1 MIAQGDSIIFEVL
14 TLFGDINVMNTKIF
28 NLIAVAGLA
37 AASTSIMIPQAA
49 QAFSWNYGMDSS
61 YDGTGTLFNS
71 GFGTGSTS
79 GHGVGLNSKFEAFG
93 MAYTADENTVTFAF
107 NANFGINGQSYAYAQ
122 DKNIGWGDM
131 FLNLDPSK
139 SFTDSKSA
147 GSVLGI
153 RFAGSNDSGIANGA
167 TGIYSGISTMNVT
180 QTNSGW
186 KNYDD
191 YNKYVNGKGGS
202 VELID
207 GMSAAEAQ
215 GYLGSHG
222 QNVMS
227 SGTKVGDI
235 TVLDKAALTGMGLDF
250 GSQTGGYNQ
259 AEVLGFSF
267 ARSLL
272 PGGDLN
278 WVAHVMAECANDT
291 VGMTGDFAAI
301 PPAPPTNPGQPPKE
315 TESTPEPGTILGGIV
330 AVTSIFKAKKH
341 AKKA

>member
-1 MIAQGDSIIFEVL
+1 MTVQRKSIL
-14 TLFGDINVMNTKIF
+14 
-28 NLIAVAGLA
+28 LIAGLA
-37 AASTSIMIPQAA
+37 IASAAIAAPQAA

-61 YDGTGTLFNS
+61 TDGTGSLFDS
-71 GFGTGSTS
+71 GLSSGGIRRGSAMV
-79 GHGVGLNSKFEAFG
+79 GGYGIGLNSKFEAFG

-107 NANFGINGQSYAYAQ
+107 NANFGINGHAYSRAA
-122 DKNIGWGDM
+122 DGNIGWGDM

-139 SFTDSKSA
+139 NFTDSKAA

-153 RFAGSNDSGIANGA
+153 RFASGNDSGIAAGE

-186 KNYDD
+186 NSYSD
-191 YNKYVNGKGGS
+191 YNNYVSRNRGQ

-222 QNVMS
+222 QNVIS
-227 SGTKVGDI
+227 SGQKMGDI
-235 TVLDKAALTGMGLDF
+235 TVLDKAALTDMGLDF
-250 GSQTGGYNQ
+250 GSQAGGYNQ
-259 AEVLGFSF
+259 AQVLGFSF

-272 PGGDLN
+272 PGGELN
-278 WVAHVMAECANDT
+278 WIAHVMAECANDT
-291 VGMTGDFAAI
+291 LGMSGDFAAV
-301 PPAPPTNPGQPPKE
+301 PPSMLNNPGQPPKE

-330 AVTSIFKAKKH
+330 ALTSIFKAKQQ

>member
-1 MIAQGDSIIFEVL
+1 VSVKATSLGVALTKEFLSYRFWEYVMTVQRKSIL
-14 TLFGDINVMNTKIF
+14 
-28 NLIAVAGLA
+28 LIAGLA
-37 AASTSIMIPQAA
+37 VASAAIAAPQAA

-61 YDGTGTLFNS
+61 ADGTGLL
-71 GFGTGSTS
+71 FGTTNKY
-79 GHGVGLNSKFEAFG
+79 GVGLNSHYEAFG
-93 MAYTADENTVTFAF
+93 MAYTANEDTVTFAF
-107 NANFGINGQSYAYAQ
+107 NANFGINGSSYSRAA
-122 DKNIGWGDM
+122 DGNIGWGDM

-139 SFTDSKSA
+139 NFTDSKAA

-153 RFAGSNDSGIANGA
+153 RFAATNDSGIAAGE

-186 KNYDD
+186 NNYSD
-191 YNKYVNGKGGS
+191 YNKYVNSKGGS

-222 QNVMS
+222 QNVLS

-235 TVLDKAALTGMGLDF
+235 TVLDKTTLSGMGLDF
-250 GSQTGGYNQ
+250 GSQGGQNG

-272 PGGDLN
+272 PGGELN
-278 WVAHVMAECANDT
+278 WIAHVMAECSNDT
-291 VGMTGDFAAI
+291 VGMSGDFAAV
-301 PPAPPTNPGQPPKE
+301 PPPVPNTPGQPPKE